1 MKMKAATLTLF
12 LLLASLAGAFIEDK
26 PKGKQWIP
34 EESDD
39 SIATKQKHQ
48 GTRGVVG
55 EVPDDTTPQ
64 ESDAPMTDPE
74 ARAALNAPIAEEQVL
89 SEGSKRLSEKPK
101 SSSLLWGVILGC
113 AGFGSVLA
121 FRQWANKNIP
131 EGPKNSTN
139 KW

>member
-26 PKGKQWIP
+26 PKGKKWIP
-34 EESDD
+34 EESEA

-48 GTRGVVG
+48 GTRDVVG
-55 EVPDDTTPQ
+55 EVPNDTTPQ
-64 ESDAPMTDPE
+64 KSDAPMTDPE
-74 ARAALNAPIAEEQVL
+74 ARAALNTPIAEDQVL
-89 SEGSKRLSEKPK
+89 AEGTKRLTEKPK
-101 SSSLLWGVILGC
+101 SNGLLWGVILGC

-131 EGPKNSTN
+131 DAPKNAN
-139 KW
+139 IKW